1 MPWKIALIGT
11 GNLGY
16 LWANYLKDLP
26 HIELRALASTPQKSQ
41 AFCEQFD
48 LRVYDPSESWTPDF
62 ILLCLKDDQ
71 IHSFLSEF
79 SGNTPIFLHGGSL
92 SLSDFG
98 QQNLGIIYP
107 LQSIHKEI
115 ESDIKSIPFLCEFNP
130 SVANLGKNVMESLS
144 LNYQEVTVKQRH
156 AAHLCAVFINNFGYF
171 VMNEGLEQAK
181 AHQLSVELFKP
192 LIHKTVNNIL
202 LNKDLQTGPA
212 RRGDQK
218 VIQKHMASL
227 SGSQKA
233 LYQWLTEA
241 IQKKYNHE
249 L

>member
-1 MPWKIALIGT
+1 
-11 GNLGY
+11 
-16 LWANYLKDLP
+16 
-26 HIELRALASTPQKSQ
+26 
-41 AFCEQFD
+41 
-48 LRVYDPSESWTPDF
+48 
-62 ILLCLKDDQ
+62 
-71 IHSFLSEF
+71 
-79 SGNTPIFLHGGSL
+79 
-92 SLSDFG
+92 
-98 QQNLGIIYP
+98 
-107 LQSIHKEI
+107 
-115 ESDIKSIPFLCEFNP
+115 
-130 SVANLGKNVMESLS
+130 
-144 LNYQEVTVKQRH
+144 
-156 AAHLCAVFINNFGYF
+156 
-171 VMNEGLEQAK
+171 MNEGLEQAK

-241 IQKKYNHE
+241 ILKKYNHE